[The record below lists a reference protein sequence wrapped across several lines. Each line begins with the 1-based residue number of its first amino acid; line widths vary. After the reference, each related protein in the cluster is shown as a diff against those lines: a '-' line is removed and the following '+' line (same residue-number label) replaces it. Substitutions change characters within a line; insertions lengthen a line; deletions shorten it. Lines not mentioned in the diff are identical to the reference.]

1 MLYVKHFYWQYFLFL
16 FQGTKDEYEV
26 DRKVTLEELILY
38 YDQTSSSLNDYIDD
52 RKRTLLHKSSMSGD
66 SKVVK
71 YLVERGANIDARD
84 DQNWT
89 PLHWAIREGN
99 FDVCKYLIKSGANT
113 NVRTHSGWTFRHLAT
128 VYERTDILQYLPDT
142 DEVTE
147 ENAVKDQ
154 TLYQIPSGNVKVIDE
169 KKKWKKLWILMFFCK
184 NIVACL

>member
-1 MLYVKHFYWQYFLFL
+1 
-16 FQGTKDEYEV
+16 
-26 DRKVTLEELILY
+26 
-38 YDQTSSSLNDYIDD
+38 
-52 RKRTLLHKSSMSGD
+52 MSGD

-169 KKKWKKLWILMFFCK
+169 KKK
-184 NIVACL
+184 